1 MYYAI
6 EALTYLFDMV
16 IIIIYMNGIF
26 HKENRRTAYPLY
38 IACFLIMEVLIYVN
52 QALCTGLPS
61 KQFTIATSTVSLL
74 TTFALTFLYR
84 TRLSNRIF
92 VSISFQ
98 ILALLGESF
107 FLFLVKIINPA
118 VIELPLRQLS
128 ILMNLGSK
136 IMLFLL
142 ILVVIFFWNRHIKY
156 HDYKY
161 NLLLFTTPVLSLVIT
176 LCIPVRS
183 NYQSNNAYYMII
195 AYFAIA
201 LLNILN
207 YCLLDNCFKMEQI
220 KDENLSMR
228 RQIDFQQEKYFQL
241 GTAYKKT
248 RSIVHDMKNHYF
260 AISEML
266 KQQQTE
272 QLDAYLHSAIND
284 IEANYISVN
293 SGNLVLDA
301 FISSFEMLAKEKQ
314 RYLWMINLMG
324 AALNVAGNFAL
335 IPALGASGAAI
346 ASVATQFFTN
356 FILCLIFKPIKPTT
370 RLIIRALNPK
380 TIIEMIPRKENKN
393 VK

>member
-6 EALTYLFDMV
+6 EALTYLFDMG

-52 QALCTGLPS
+52 QTLCTGLPS
-61 KQFTIATSTVSLL
+61 KQFTIATNMVSLL

-142 ILVVIFFWNRHIKY
+142 ILVVIFYWNRHIKY

-161 NLLLFTTPVLSLVIT
+161 NLLLFTTP
-176 LCIPVRS
+176 R
-183 NYQSNNAYYMII
+183 A
-195 AYFAIA
+195 F
-201 LLNILN
+201 
-207 YCLLDNCFKMEQI
+207 
-220 KDENLSMR
+220 
-228 RQIDFQQEKYFQL
+228 
-241 GTAYKKT
+241 
-248 RSIVHDMKNHYF
+248 
-260 AISEML
+260 
-266 KQQQTE
+266 
-272 QLDAYLHSAIND
+272 
-284 IEANYISVN
+284 
-293 SGNLVLDA
+293 SGNYPLYSCPQQLPVKQCVLYDHRL
-301 FISSFEMLAKEKQ
+301 FCDCPVKYIEL
-314 RYLWMINLMG
+314 L
-324 AALNVAGNFAL
+324 
-335 IPALGASGAAI
+335 
-346 ASVATQFFTN
+346 SVG
-356 FILCLIFKPIKPTT
+356 
-370 RLIIRALNPK
+370 
-380 TIIEMIPRKENKN
+380 
-393 VK
+393 

>member
-52 QALCTGLPS
+52 QTLCTGLPS
-61 KQFTIATSTVSLL
+61 KQFTIATNMVSLL

-98 ILALLGESF
+98 LLALLGESF

-142 ILVVIFFWNRHIKY
+142 ILVVIFYWNRHIKY

-248 RSIVHDMKNHYF
+248 RSIVHDMKNHCN
-260 AISEML
+260 L
-266 KQQQTE
+266 R
-272 QLDAYLHSAIND
+272 DAQATTD
-284 IEANYISVN
+284 GAVRC
-293 SGNLVLDA
+293 
-301 FISSFEMLAKEKQ
+301 ISSLCDQ
-314 RYLWMINLMG
+314 RHRSELYQCQQRQPCIGCLHQQLRDARKREAICLFPKDYIATNSDSG
-324 AALNVAGNFAL
+324 
-335 IPALGASGAAI
+335 LG
-346 ASVATQFFTN
+346 
-356 FILCLIFKPIKPTT
+356 L
-370 RLIIRALNPK
+370 
-380 TIIEMIPRKENKN
+380 
-393 VK
+393 

>member
-6 EALTYLFDMV
+6 EALTYLFDMG

-52 QALCTGLPS
+52 QVLCTGLPS

-118 VIELPLRQLS
+118 VIDLPLRQLS

-161 NLLLFTTPVLSLVIT
+161 NLYLRRP
-176 LCIPVRS
+176 
-183 NYQSNNAYYMII
+183 
-195 AYFAIA
+195 
-201 LLNILN
+201 
-207 YCLLDNCFKMEQI
+207 CF
-220 KDENLSMR
+220 
-228 RQIDFQQEKYFQL
+228 
-241 GTAYKKT
+241 
-248 RSIVHDMKNHYF
+248 
-260 AISEML
+260 
-266 KQQQTE
+266 
-272 QLDAYLHSAIND
+272 
-284 IEANYISVN
+284 
-293 SGNLVLDA
+293 
-301 FISSFEMLAKEKQ
+301 
-314 RYLWMINLMG
+314 LW
-324 AALNVAGNFAL
+324 
-335 IPALGASGAAI
+335 
-346 ASVATQFFTN
+346 
-356 FILCLIFKPIKPTT
+356 
-370 RLIIRALNPK
+370 
-380 TIIEMIPRKENKN
+380 
-393 VK
+393 